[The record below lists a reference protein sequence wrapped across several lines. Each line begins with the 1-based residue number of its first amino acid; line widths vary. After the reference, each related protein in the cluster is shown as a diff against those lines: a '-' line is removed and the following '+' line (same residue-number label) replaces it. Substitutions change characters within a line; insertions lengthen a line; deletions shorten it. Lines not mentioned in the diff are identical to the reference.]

1 VGTPWGYCEY
11 SLGVLWYS
19 LRVLWVLPEGYCGYS
34 LRGTVGTPWG
44 YCEYSLLDHAA
55 AHGHLEAV
63 DQIVNGHLELR
74 SARGCP
80 HMGYPHM
87 GYPHMGYPH
96 GAKLTHTYVDIYI
109 CM

>member
-1 VGTPWGYCEY
+1 MV
-11 SLGVLWYS
+11 
-19 LRVLWVLPEGYCGYS
+19 LRVLPE
-34 LRGTVGTPWG
+34 G

-80 HMGYPHM
+80 HMGYPH
-87 GYPHMGYPH
+87 
-96 GAKLTHTYVDIYI
+96 GAQLTHRYVDIYM

>member
-1 VGTPWGYCEY
+1 VSTHCWIMRRHTAILRRALA
-11 SLGVLWYS
+11 SLGVLW
-19 LRVLWVLPEGYCGYS
+19 VLTE
-34 LRGTVGTPWG
+34 G

-74 SARGCP
+74 RARGRPHMGCP
-80 HMGYPHM
+80 HMGCPHV
-87 GYPHMGYPH
+87 GYPH
-96 GAKLTHTYVDIYI
+96 GAQLTHTYVDIDM